1 MSKKLCILLQT
12 NDEYEFLWEG
22 LFLSWH
28 LNWLWTEFPWPV
40 FVITETK
47 EFSSCHPAC
56 NWITLK
62 VGEDVKYAS
71 HYSTKLVRG
80 LNQLEEM
87 GYEFVFYGQDDS
99 WPECAPDSSILRS
112 GWNLF
117 LAENL
122 DGLYVHQHSRH
133 FPFSLGPTKYV
144 LAGKRVRQFMVG
156 SRFAYNHGNGWWR
169 IPFLKAV
176 QVTGEHASDNEPE
189 GTIRAWE
196 QGSKIWIVNVDW
208 YDQSK
213 IHVKGVLKPEAEEM
227 LSQLR
232 FSFRWETEEKF
243 ACYPVAFDGSIIPVE
258 IGSSDWTEISD
269 AQRWDLYSGSHGP
282 HFSYAW
288 ESLPPK
294 Q

>member
-1 MSKKLCILLQT
+1 
-12 NDEYEFLWEG
+12 
-22 LFLSWH
+22 
-28 LNWLWTEFPWPV
+28 V

-62 VGEDVKYAS
+62 VGEDVKSAS

-176 QVTGEHASDNEPE
+176 QGTEEHASDNEPA

-196 QGSKIWIVNVDW
+196 QEFKIWIVNVDW

-213 IHVKGVLKPEAEEM
+213 IHARGILKPEAEEM

-243 ACYPVAFDGSIIPVE
+243 ACFPVAIDGSLIPVE
-258 IGSSDWTEISD
+258 IGSPDWTEISD
-269 AQRWDLYSGSHGP
+269 AQRWDLYCGSHGP
-282 HFSYAW
+282 HFSVAW
-288 ESLPPK
+288 ASLPPK